1 MLPAARVGLGSLA
14 TMVQGVSTTQA
25 GGRQQ
30 GPAGSGATVP
40 SVAREWLQVDGHG
53 GYACG
58 TTVDVPTRRY
68 HGWLVARGADST
80 RRHLMLAR
88 VEEVVVRGGT
98 EVSLLATHWRGE
110 PAPQAP
116 LASVAFTH
124 QPWPTWD
131 FAADGASLRR
141 ELRMDGTRGAVFV
154 RYTNTGTVALELR
167 LRPMLSCRAHDALT
181 FANDV
186 LDPRIGRVAGGFRF
200 RPYEALSPITL
211 TAAGPALQLDESSHW
226 YLGVHLAEDER
237 RGYECDEDQWSPC
250 RLTVRLAPG
259 ADLRMAF
266 HAGEGVAADA
276 PWPARHAP
284 LVDPWQ
290 RLGRGAEQFFFRAPG
305 DRLGVLAGFPWFD
318 EWGRDLFLALP
329 GLTLA
334 RGDLARCTEVLRG
347 VLPYLRDGLL
357 PNIFGESVATSH
369 YGSADAALWF
379 ALAVRRWQLAGG
391 SRQVLLDELH
401 PALVAIAE
409 RYLAGTGM
417 LEADEALLL
426 RAGSPDRNA
435 TWMDAMT
442 HNGPVTPRDGQ
453 PVEINAVW
461 CQLLAH
467 LASLAGLRGD
477 TTGSRT
483 WASRWNLASAA
494 FARRFWLPEGWLADR
509 WVGGAPDRTV
519 RPNMVVAAALELSPL
534 SRAQRAAVV
543 QKAWSELVTPRGL
556 RTLAPADPRHRARFH
571 GGPEERD
578 LAYHQ
583 GTVWPWLVGFFTEAA
598 LAAASSEGRRVV
610 AQRLRQLLDG
620 IVAQVDE
627 AGLDHVSE
635 VFDSSEPQV
644 PGGTFAQAWNSGE
657 LLRAHAL
664 VAEALR

>member
-1 MLPAARVGLGSLA
+1 MLPTACEGLGSFA
-14 TMVQGVSTTQA
+14 NMVQGVSSTQA
-25 GGRQQ
+25 GGCLQ
-30 GPAGSGATVP
+30 GPAGEGATVP
-40 SVAREWLQVDGHG
+40 SMVREWLQVDGHG

-58 TTVDVPTRRY
+58 TAADVPTRRY
-68 HGWLVARGADST
+68 HGWLVARSADST

-88 VEEVVVRGGT
+88 VAEVVLDGGA

-110 PAPQAP
+110 PSVQRPAAR
-116 LASVAFTH
+116 VAFDH

-131 FAADGASLRR
+131 FVVGAVQLRR

-154 RYTNTGTVALELR
+154 RYTNTGAVPAELR
-167 LRPMLSCRAHDALT
+167 LHPMLSCRAHDALT
-181 FANDV
+181 FANPA
-186 LDPRIGRVAGGFRF
+186 LDPGVERHGCGYRF
-200 RPYEALSPITL
+200 RPYEALAPL
-211 TAAGPALQLDESSHW
+211 TMTADGPALQCDETAHW
-226 YLGVHLAEDER
+226 YRGVHLAEDER
-237 RGYECDEDQWSPC
+237 RGYECDEDQWNPC
-250 RLTVRLAPG
+250 RFAVTLAPG
-259 ADLRMAF
+259 EQLSLAF
-266 HAGEGVAADA
+266 HAGEGVEAGTAWSRRNA
-276 PWPARHAP
+276 VLA
-284 LVDPWQ
+284 DPWE

-334 RGDLARCTEVLRG
+334 RGDLGRCTEVLRG

-391 SRQVLLDELH
+391 SREVLLDELH
-401 PALVAIAE
+401 PALVAIAR

-417 LEADEALLL
+417 LEADDALLL

-453 PVEINAVW
+453 PVEINALW

-477 TTGSRT
+477 TVGARE

-494 FARRFWLPEGWLADR
+494 FVQRFWLPEGWLADR
-509 WVGGAPDRTV
+509 WVGGAPDRSV

-534 SRAQRAAVV
+534 GRAQRAAVV
-543 QKAWSELVTPRGL
+543 QKAWAELVTPRGL
-556 RTLAPADPRHRARFH
+556 RTLAPADPRHRARYQ

-583 GTVWPWLVGFFTEAA
+583 GTVWPWLLGFFTEAA
-598 LAAASSEGRRVV
+598 LAGATAETRRSV
-610 AQRLRQLLDG
+610 ALRLQQLLDG
-620 IVAQVDE
+620 VVAQVDE

-635 VFDSSEPQV
+635 VFDSSDPQQ

-657 LLRAHAL
+657 LLRARVL
-664 VAEALR
+664 VLETLR

>member
-1 MLPAARVGLGSLA
+1 
-14 TMVQGVSTTQA
+14 MVQGVSTGQT
-25 GGRQQ
+25 GGCLQ
-30 GPAGSGATVP
+30 GPAGDDAAAP
-40 SVAREWLQVDGHG
+40 STSREWLLVDGHG

-58 TTVDVPTRRY
+58 TAADVPTRRY
-68 HGWLVARGADST
+68 HGWLVARTEGST
-80 RRHLMLAR
+80 RRHLLLAR
-88 VEEVVVRGGT
+88 VAEALDLDGREL
-98 EVSLLATHWRGE
+98 SLLATHWRGE
-110 PAPQAP
+110 SLPQLPDAQ
-116 LASVAFTH
+116 VAFTH

-131 FAADGASLRR
+131 FAAAGARLRR
-141 ELRMDGTRGAVFV
+141 ELRMDGTPGVVCV
-154 RYTNTGTVALELR
+154 RYTNLGNRALHLR

-181 FANDV
+181 FANEA
-186 LDPRIGRVAGGFRF
+186 LDPRVQRFESSLRF
-200 RPYEALSPITL
+200 RPYAELPPLTMTL
-211 TAAGPALQLDESSHW
+211 EGASWHCDEQSFW
-226 YLGVHLAEDER
+226 YHGVHLVEDER
-237 RGYECDEDQWSPC
+237 RGYECDEDQWNPC
-250 RLTVRLAPG
+250 RIDLELAPG
-259 ADLRMAF
+259 ACACLVF
-266 HAGEGVAADA
+266 QAGEVAGAA
-276 PWPARHAP
+276 PSWPTPPAP
-284 LVDPWQ
+284 IVDRWQ
-290 RLGRGAEQFFFRAPG
+290 RLERGAGQFFFRAPG
-305 DRLGVLAGFPWFD
+305 GRLGILAGFPWFD

-334 RGDLARCTEVLRG
+334 HGDLARCTEVLRG
-347 VLPYLRDGLL
+347 AVPHVRDGLL
-357 PNIFGESVATSH
+357 PNIFGATVDSSH

-401 PALVAIAE
+401 PALLAIAE

-417 LEADEALLL
+417 LEADDSLLL

-467 LASLAGLRGD
+467 LAALAGLRGD
-477 TTGSRT
+477 TAGSRT
-483 WASRWNLASAA
+483 WSSRWNRASAA
-494 FARRFWLPEGWLADR
+494 FVQRFWLPEGWLADR

-519 RPNMVVAAALELSPL
+519 RPNMLVAAAMDLSPL
-534 SRAQRAAVV
+534 TRAQRRAVV
-543 QKAWSELVTPRGL
+543 RKAWDELVTPCGL
-556 RTLAPADPRHRARFH
+556 RTLAPTDPRHRPRYH

-583 GTVWPWLVGFFTEAA
+583 GTVWPWLVGFFVEAA
-598 LAAASSEGRRVV
+598 LLAETSDRRRAEAV
-610 AQRLRQLLDG
+610 RLQYLLDG

-635 VFDSSEPQV
+635 VFDSSEPQL

-664 VAEALR
+664 VREALR

>member
-1 MLPAARVGLGSLA
+1 MLPAARGGLGSFA

-25 GGRQQ
+25 GGCLQ
-30 GPAGSGATVP
+30 GPAGEGATVP
-40 SVAREWLQVDGHG
+40 SVAREWLQADGHG

-58 TTVDVPTRRY
+58 TAADVPTRRY
-68 HGWLVARGADST
+68 HGWLVARSADST

-88 VEEVVVRGGT
+88 VGEVVVDGAT
-98 EVSLLATHWRGE
+98 ETSLLATHWRGE
-110 PAPQAP
+110 PAVQRPAVQ
-116 LASVAFTH
+116 VAFEH

-131 FAADGASLRR
+131 FVTGSARLRR
-141 ELRMDGTRGAVFV
+141 ELRMDGTRGVVFV
-154 RYTNTGTVALELR
+154 RYTNTGTKPLELH
-167 LRPMLSCRAHDALT
+167 LLPMLSCRAHDALT
-181 FANDV
+181 FANGV
-186 LDPRIGRVAGGFRF
+186 LDPRIVRLAGGFRF
-200 RPYEALSPITL
+200 QPYESLAPVTM
-211 TAAGPALQLDESSHW
+211 TAAGPALRLQETAHW
-226 YLGVHLAEDER
+226 YHGVHLAEDER
-237 RGYECDEDQWSPC
+237 RGYECDEDQWNPC
-250 RLTVRLAPG
+250 RFTVTLAPG
-259 ADLRMAF
+259 ADLRLAF
-266 HAGEGVAADA
+266 HAGAGVDAAR
-276 PWPARHAP
+276 PWPVRP
-284 LVDPWQ
+284 VPVVDPWQ
-290 RLGRGAEQFFFRAPG
+290 RLERGAEQFFFRAPG
-305 DRLGVLAGFPWFD
+305 ERLGVLAGFPWFD

-401 PALVAIAE
+401 PALVAIAG

-417 LEADEALLL
+417 LEADDALLL

-453 PVEINAVW
+453 PVEINALW

-477 TTGSRT
+477 TAGAREWSG
-483 WASRWNLASAA
+483 RWNRASAA
-494 FARRFWLPEGWLADR
+494 FVQRFWLPEGWLADR
-509 WVGGAPDRTV
+509 WVGGAPDRCV

-534 SRAQRAAVV
+534 GRAQRAAVV
-543 QKAWSELVTPRGL
+543 QKAWAELVTPRGL
-556 RTLAPADPRHRARFH
+556 RTLAPADPRYRGRYH

-583 GTVWPWLVGFFTEAA
+583 GTVWPWLLGFFTEAA
-598 LAAASSEGRRVV
+598 LAAATAETRRGVAQQLQHLLDGVV
-610 AQRLRQLLDG
+610 AQ
-620 IVAQVDE
+620 VEE

-635 VFDSSEPQV
+635 VFDGSEPQQ

-657 LLRAHAL
+657 LLRARAL
-664 VAEALR
+664 VVEALR